1 MVYLSLP
8 SPPTHTDTLF
18 PPPVGAAYEGV
29 HKRTF
34 LAMSIMILTQVPIL
48 LFLVL
53 LYRKLG
59 QLRKQNMHIDA
70 TEPLPSSTHG
80 SSGDQDDTKNKKDAT
95 EASELLAQERKCLEE
110 ST

>member
-1 MVYLSLP
+1 
-8 SPPTHTDTLF
+8 
-18 PPPVGAAYEGV
+18 
-29 HKRTF
+29 
-34 LAMSIMILTQVPIL
+34 MILAQVPIL

-70 TEPLPSSTHG
+70 TEFEPLPSSTHG